1 MCNFRVKVDLSAFY
15 DDVRRFSWVYVDK
28 GTVTCICHLQNHI
41 TKVFDIRQPLH
52 LLLHT
57 GEYLP
62 ANEDARILKENDTI
76 VAVPGTGLQN
86 DQCSGKAES
95 DVQVDTSCIIS
106 SSKKKKHSTVMEK
119 NENEAIAHESH
130 SHNSMET
137 TNGNTIFLSMMND
150 SQIENAS
157 ESKTEVSTLE
167 ENLVQGSPPF
177 KNKRKRTRQRKSKT
191 KEQPEQPVANE
202 LVEAEYKKPKIINSV
217 MIPNGK
223 HIRFGDVER
232 QEFDS
237 YDSSASC
244 DSRKH
249 STRETTPSS
258 KPVPSSSLSN
268 LLALRQSSTPI
279 TFAGQKKFEKKQP
292 PQDDAYE
299 VKELSTEVCQTPTK
313 FTRAKVDPEKHELMD
328 SKAQRNDIIWFK
340 MLKMGQDYTPQVSQ
354 YVTARVTQ
362 ILPDNSTYVFDI
374 IDGRREIQ
382 APQGKFDIETDDTE
396 NNDSNAIVLNWSQLI
411 EPRLMYRG
419 SSE

>member
-41 TKVFDIRQPLH
+41 AKVFDIQQPLH

-62 ANEDARILKENDTI
+62 PNEDARILKENETI

-86 DQCSGKAES
+86 DQDSGKAES
-95 DVQVDTSCIIS
+95 DVQVDTSSIIS
-106 SSKKKKHSTVMEK
+106 SSKKHKQPPAEEK
-119 NENEAIAHESH
+119 NEKGSIANGNDF
-130 SHNSMET
+130 HNSTET
-137 TNGNTIFLSMMND
+137 TNGNTLFLSVVND
-150 SQIENAS
+150 SQIESAS
-157 ESKTEVSTLE
+157 ESKMEVGTLD

-191 KEQPEQPVANE
+191 KEQPEEPVAAE
-202 LVEAEYKKPKIINSV
+202 LVESEYKKPKIINSV
-217 MIPNGK
+217 TIPNGK
-223 HIRFGDVER
+223 HIRFGDVEQ

-244 DSRKH
+244 DSRKP
-249 STRETTPSS
+249 STRETTPRS
-258 KPVPSSSLSN
+258 KSVPNSSLSN

-279 TFAGQKKFEKKQP
+279 TFAAQKKLEKNQQP
-292 PQDDAYE
+292 QHDSYE
-299 VKELSTEVCQTPTK
+299 VKELSTEDCQTPTR
-313 FTRAKVDPEKHELMD
+313 FTEVKVDPEKHVLME
-328 SKAQRNDIIWFK
+328 SKARVNDIIGFK
-340 MLKMGQDYTPQVSQ
+340 MLKMGQDYTPQVSK
-354 YVTARVTQ
+354 YVTAQVSQ
-362 ILPDNSTYVFDI
+362 ILPDNSTYVFEI
-374 IDGRREIQ
+374 IDGKREIQ
-382 APQGKFDIETDDTE
+382 APQGKFDIETDETE
-396 NNDSNAIVLNWSQLI
+396 NKDSNAFVLNWSQLI